1 MKKALG
7 KGLSALIPDTYVKK
21 QEPPKATAET
31 KPQSTASPE
40 IRPQT
45 AAATNQAF
53 RVVDIARVKPNR
65 DQVRREFDPAGIDEL
80 AASIKEKGILQPVVV
95 KETGADQY
103 EIICGERRYRAA
115 KLCGLSQLPIVVKDI
130 ADNEFLE
137 WALIENIQRQDLN
150 ALEEA
155 EAFRRL
161 VEERMLS
168 QEQVAQKVGKSR
180 SAVTNTLRL
189 LQLPSEVRDLIEDG
203 FLQAGHARALLSMV
217 SPEHQRH
224 LAKRIVKE
232 NLSVRQVEAIV
243 SHSLSRKRNA
253 KQARNLTPEIVDL
266 EERLARHFGTHVKLY
281 PKKSKNQG
289 RVEIQYFSLD
299 DLDRILEKMNLP
311 RQ

>member
-21 QEPPKATAET
+21 QEPAKTTQVQNPPAVTESGATPKQ
-31 KPQSTASPE
+31 PQ
-40 IRPQT
+40 Q
-45 AAATNQAF
+45 NQAF
-53 RVVDIARVKPNR
+53 RIVDIDQVKPNR

-95 KETGADQY
+95 KGQGLDQY
-103 EIICGERRYRAA
+103 EIICGERRFRAA
-115 KLCGLSQLPIVVKDI
+115 KLCGLSQIPIVIKDI

-150 ALEEA
+150 VLEEA

-189 LQLPSEVRDLIEDG
+189 LQLPQEVRNLIEDG
-203 FLQAGHARALLSMV
+203 FLQAGHARALLSLV

-232 NLSVRQVEAIV
+232 NLSVRQVEAMV
-243 SHSLSRKRNA
+243 NQSLSRKRNA
-253 KQARNLTPEIVDL
+253 KRARNLTPEIVDL
-266 EERLARHFGTHVKLY
+266 EERLSRHFGTHVKLY
-281 PKKSKNQG
+281 PKKSQNQG
-289 RVEIQYFSLD
+289 RLEIQYFSLD
-299 DLDRILEKMNLP
+299 DLDRILERMNLP